1 MLFKKNNFI
10 HQRKRIFYERE
21 ISCILYKIIQEYN
34 LPSFS
39 LSYCELSTHG
49 ENVKVYLS
57 FAQVENKEKLLN
69 LINKK
74 YALLIKKE
82 MAKSKKFAYLP
93 NLVFLLDKELETINN
108 LEKILQKFIIT
119 TKNET

>member
-10 HQRKRIFYERE
+10 QQRKQSFYERE
-21 ISCILYKIIQEYN
+21 ISQILYKIVKEHN
-34 LPSFS
+34 LPSLS
-39 LSYCELSTHG
+39 LSRCELSARG
-49 ENVKVYLS
+49 ENIKIYLS
-57 FAQVENKEKLLN
+57 FSQVENKDKMLN

-74 YALLIKKE
+74 CSLLVKKE

-119 TKNET
+119 TKNEN

>member
-1 MLFKKNNFI
+1 
-10 HQRKRIFYERE
+10 
-21 ISCILYKIIQEYN
+21 
-34 LPSFS
+34 S
-39 LSYCELSTHG
+39 LSYCELSTKG

-57 FAQVENKEKLLN
+57 FAQVENKEEIIN

-74 YALLIKKE
+74 YSPLVKKE

-108 LEKILQKFIIT
+108 LEKILQKLILLLKMKISEILSLSLLAAFFALFGLSFF
-119 TKNET
+119 

>member
-10 HQRKRIFYERE
+10 QQRKKSFYERE
-21 ISCILYKIIQEYN
+21 ISHILYKIVKEHH
-34 LPSFS
+34 LPSLS
-39 LSYCELSTHG
+39 LSYCELS
-49 ENVKVYLS
+49 
-57 FAQVENKEKLLN
+57 AQVENKEEIIN

-74 YALLIKKE
+74 YSPLVKKE

-93 NLVFLLDKELETINN
+93 NLVFILDKELETINN

-119 TKNET
+119 DN

>member
-10 HQRKRIFYERE
+10 QQRKKSFYERE
-21 ISCILYKIIQEYN
+21 ISQILYKMVKEHH
-34 LPSFS
+34 LPSLS
-39 LSYCELSTHG
+39 LSYCELSTQG

-57 FAQVENKEKLLN
+57 FSQIENKEEIIN

-74 YALLIKKE
+74 YSPLIKKE

-93 NLVFLLDKELETINN
+93 NLFFLLDKELETINN
-108 LEKILQKFIIT
+108 LEKILQKFTIT
-119 TKNET
+119 TKNEN